1 MRPAT
6 ARRASDSDRFSSQA
20 TGMGCRGASAPGIVA
35 PGAMGKCMGLFL
47 RFRCEP
53 SPLALD
59 VADDGLTALVDVDV
73 RSTVTFCWP
82 LPRWQLSASSEA
94 A

>member
-1 MRPAT
+1 M

-35 PGAMGKCMGLFL
+35 PGAWVSAWGCSFAFDANG
-47 RFRCEP
+47 P
-53 SPLALD
+53 PALD

-73 RSTVTFCWP
+73 LHRDLLLAF
-82 LPRWQLSASSEA
+82 A
-94 A
+94 AVAIERMSKAA